1 MSGFRS
7 LATRLVITMLVPLS
21 LLLLLATW
29 VETQRASRAMIATGE
44 TAAANLGS
52 TVKEEL
58 QGVLRSTKI
67 GVEALALGL
76 QQVPSLSAE
85 QAEMLLV
92 ETVGRFP
99 LLYGSALAFEAGE
112 TGGEPL
118 APYVYRSGDT
128 LVTTSLATNNYRYWD
143 QEWFTRPLAEGAAVW
158 TDPYQDDGGGDIRM
172 VTYAVP
178 LEIDGRRAVLT
189 ADLALEFLSEIAES
203 SLLGRPGAVLVFD
216 REGRLVAHPRDEWLL
231 NKRLA
236 DLASGQQLPALD
248 AVGSAVAAREEL
260 WLRPADGMH
269 AGLLGGDPLR
279 PGRLFVLPLKEAGW
293 GIGVYFSDDVF
304 LADIKSATRFRLM
317 FSLGLLILLASTL
330 ALVSLR
336 SLRPLGELA
345 TRTRAIARGEFH
357 GETPGQERRD
367 EIGQLSRAFHRMQD
381 QLKIYIQDL
390 TQATA
395 AQERIDAELTTARL
409 LQHALLPKE
418 RPDPAETGADVACM
432 LHSAR
437 EVGGDLFN
445 YSRSDEQHL
454 FFVIGDVSD
463 KGVPAALFM
472 TRTNALLKAAA
483 VRGGGPQAV
492 VSAVNQ
498 ALSEENELCMFV
510 TLLAG
515 ELNLETGALRL
526 ASAGHDAPF
535 RLSSDG
541 EVAELPLET
550 GPPLGIDQDA
560 QFPVFTSTLGPGD
573 SLVTFTDGVTEARSP
588 AGELFGT
595 HRLVN
600 ALQSANRE
608 NAGTLLNAVNGAVE
622 AFAAGAEQAD
632 DLTLLVIRRLDG
644 AVEATAKRRHTPVS
658 ETMEFKP
665 DTSCFIEVNK
675 RMGRALQESGCKAC
689 DPADLRLITEELLT
703 NMAHHSDALK
713 TGKNAQVSW
722 VMTRDRLDLAFRDP
736 GIPFNPLED
745 ATPRDGDDRSEGG
758 MGVMLVCALADSIR
772 YSRVDDTNL
781 LELRFVS
788 SRTRTQP

>member
-7 LATRLVITMLVPLS
+7 LATRLVITMLVPLTI
-21 LLLLLATW
+21 LLLLATW
-29 VETQRASRAMIATGE
+29 VETQRAGRAMIATGE
-44 TAAANLGS
+44 AAAANLGS

-58 QGVLRSTKI
+58 QGVLRSTRI

-76 QQVPSLSAE
+76 QKIPGLSPAE
-85 QAEMLLV
+85 AERLLQ
-92 ETVGRFP
+92 ETVKRFP
-99 LLYGSALAFEAGE
+99 LLYGSALAFEPGE
-112 TGGEPL
+112 TLGAPL
-118 APYVYRSGDT
+118 ALYVHRAGDA
-128 LVTTSLATNNYRYWD
+128 LVTTSLATDDYRYWE
-143 QEWFTRPLAEGAAVW
+143 QEWFTRPLADGTAQW
-158 TDPYQDDGGGDIRM
+158 TDPYMDTGGGDIRM

-178 LEIDGRRAVLT
+178 LEIGGRRAVLT

-216 REGRLVAHPRDEWLL
+216 REGRLIAHPRDDWLL
-231 NKRLA
+231 DKRIA
-236 DLASGQQLPALD
+236 QLASEQRLPALD
-248 AVGSAVAAREEL
+248 SVGRVVAARDEL
-260 WLRPADGMH
+260 WLRPTDGMH

-304 LADIKSATRFRLM
+304 LADIQSATRFRLM
-317 FSLGLLILLASTL
+317 FSLGLLIFLASTL
-330 ALVSLR
+330 AVVALR

-345 TRTRAIARGEFH
+345 NRTQAIARGEFH

-381 QLKIYIQDL
+381 QLKVYIQDL

-418 RPDPAETGADVACM
+418 RPDSAETGADVACM

-445 YSRSDEQHL
+445 YSRIDEQHL

-483 VRGGGPQAV
+483 GRNGGPEAV
-492 VSAVNQ
+492 VNAVNK

-515 ELNLETGALRL
+515 ELNLQTGVLRL

-535 RLSSDG
+535 RIDSNG
-541 EVAELPLET
+541 KVMELPVET
-550 GPPLGIDQDA
+550 GPPLGIDHDA
-560 QFPVFTSTLGPGD
+560 QFPIFTSSLGPGD
-573 SLVTFTDGVTEARSP
+573 SLVTFTDGVTKARSP
-588 AGELFGT
+588 AGGLFGT
-595 HRLVN
+595 ARLV
-600 ALQSANRE
+600 ATLQGANRE
-608 NAGTLLNAVNGAVE
+608 NAGTLLTAVSEAVV

-632 DLTLLVIRRLDG
+632 DITLMVIQRLEG
-644 AVEATAKRRHTPVS
+644 PVEAEAER
-658 ETMEFKP
+658 
-665 DTSCFIEVNK
+665 
-675 RMGRALQESGCKAC
+675 
-689 DPADLRLITEELLT
+689 
-703 NMAHHSDALK
+703 
-713 TGKNAQVSW
+713 
-722 VMTRDRLDLAFRDP
+722 
-736 GIPFNPLED
+736 
-745 ATPRDGDDRSEGG
+745 
-758 MGVMLVCALADSIR
+758 
-772 YSRVDDTNL
+772 
-781 LELRFVS
+781 
-788 SRTRTQP
+788 